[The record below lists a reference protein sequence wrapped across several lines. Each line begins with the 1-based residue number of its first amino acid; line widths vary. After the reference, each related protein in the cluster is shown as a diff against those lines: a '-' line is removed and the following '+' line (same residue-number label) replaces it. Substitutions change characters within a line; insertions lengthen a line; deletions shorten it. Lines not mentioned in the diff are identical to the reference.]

1 VLSICLLIVVCVRHL
16 AQICVYRHVYE
27 KVALQQSYLL
37 KANVEINQVV
47 LKSCRDVCVY
57 ADISFANSNVA
68 NQMHINYPL
77 VSSSS
82 SYTN

>member
-1 VLSICLLIVVCVRHL
+1 VHLISPQDEQKDPVLSICLLIVVCVRHL

-57 ADISFANSNVA
+57 ALNTGSFC
-68 NQMHINYPL
+68 
-77 VSSSS
+77 SSCG
-82 SYTN
+82 